1 MVFVQSCLENALEA
15 FLEPLTACFRRQ
27 NIIIYSYFLFFFL
40 FLLCRPKIG
49 RSLNQNAVEHQP
61 KIGRTRTENRFNINQ
76 KQVDWDFGFW
86 QKDEKNPAKTQK
98 ARENGGLL
106 KFHGVKIGM
115 KSA

>member
-1 MVFVQSCLENALEA
+1 MVFVQPCLENALEA
-15 FLEPLTACFRRQ
+15 FLEPLTACFGQ
-27 NIIIYSYFLFFFL
+27 ENIIIYSYFLFFLL
-40 FLLCRPKIG
+40 FLLCQPEIG
-49 RSLNQNAVEHQP
+49 RRLNQKAVEHQP
-61 KIGRTRTENRFNINQ
+61 KFGRTSTEKGFNINQ
-76 KQVDWDFGFW
+76 KQVDWGFGFW